1 MQHILLFITLHL
13 AEIHLFWQPWVNHVT
28 YFIKYEFW
36 TFFWRHYLVSELTA
50 IGCIPVTISSLKTG
64 FFLGLVETDSKN
76 RYLWKHMQNVDAL
89 SSFQSSDKKQNI
101 NWDVQVSLLSK
112 FTGWKLFPFSFFPH
126 FIWIHTEPLR
136 IYNFIVN
143 VFFILEGSLFY
154 SEVTEPRPRSAD
166 YPA

>member
-28 YFIKYEFW
+28 YFIKYECW
-36 TFFWRHYLVSELTA
+36 TFFWRHYLVSELIA
-50 IGCIPVTISSLKTG
+50 IGCIPVTISSPKTG
-64 FFLGLVETDSKN
+64 CFFGV
-76 RYLWKHMQNVDAL
+76 LWQLTQRIGVYRKHMQ
-89 SSFQSSDKKQNI
+89 SFQSLDRKQNI
-101 NWDVQVSLLSK
+101 NWDMQVSLLSK
-112 FTGWKLFPFSFFPH
+112 FTGWKLFHFSFFPH
-126 FIWIHTEPLR
+126 FIWIHTEPIR

-154 SEVTEPRPRSAD
+154 SEVTEPSPRSAD